1 MRTQLT
7 VVLAPSPGSVSTI
20 NTIITNSDRGMW
32 DRIKISITRPYIW
45 DIVSITKRLL
55 RRGDNL
61 QVPDEAW
68 KVEGLREVGRFKW
81 IRQYGQSAVIV

>member
-20 NTIITNSDRGMW
+20 NSNITSDRGMW

-45 DIVSITKRLL
+45 DIVSITTRLL

-61 QVPDEAW
+61 QVPDKAW
-68 KVEGLREVGRFKW
+68 EVEGLREVGR
-81 IRQYGQSAVIV
+81 RVDSNRDYSLDNQP

>member
-7 VVLAPSPGSVSTI
+7 VVLAPSPGSVSTV
-20 NTIITNSDRGMW
+20 NSNITNSDRGMW

-45 DIVSITKRLL
+45 DIVSITTRLL

-61 QVPDEAW
+61 QVPDKAW
-68 KVEGLREVGRFKW
+68 EVEGLREVGR
-81 IRQYGQSAVIV
+81 RVDSNRDYSLDNQP